1 MEIKKRG
8 RPKSDNPKLCRFEM
22 RITEQDLRKL
32 FFLARYYKDKSAA
45 DFLLKIIH
53 TEYDY
58 VMQELDGQPEREA
71 QEAEPPINLI
81 IG

>member
-58 VMQELDGQPEREA
+58 VMQELDGQSDREA
-71 QEAEPPINLI
+71 QEAKPPILT
-81 IG
+81 